1 MGLLLLKRNAMQV
14 QDTARAYGIPEVDTS
29 AKTRMGVD
37 DAFYTLVREIRR
49 HKVSLPF
56 PSLLFF
62 FPSFFHPIT
71 PPFVILLSCLS
82 NLSLMKIE
90 SFLSGKAVSEAQEEK
105 EMHHSVISKKSFGW
119 IFQYVKYPLFLS
131 IPS

>member
-1 MGLLLLKRNAMQV
+1 MQV

-56 PSLLFF
+56 PSLLL
-62 FPSFFHPIT
+62 
-71 PPFVILLSCLS
+71 PF
-82 NLSLMKIE
+82 
-90 SFLSGKAVSEAQEEK
+90 FLSSNNTSIRHSSLLFAQ
-105 EMHHSVISKKSFGW
+105 S
-119 IFQYVKYPLFLS
+119 IFNEN
-131 IPS
+131 